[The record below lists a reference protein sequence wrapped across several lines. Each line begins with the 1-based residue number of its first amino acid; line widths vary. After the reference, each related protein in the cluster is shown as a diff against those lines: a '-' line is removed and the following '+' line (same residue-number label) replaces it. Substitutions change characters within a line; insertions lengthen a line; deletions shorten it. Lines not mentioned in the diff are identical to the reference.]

1 MLEFCLKHNSRI
13 TKETRMITP
22 ATRESSPGPN
32 IVTITDETTGS
43 KTQHSFTLE
52 FLDERIS
59 TREFIRRRV
68 YQEVQDFNTRS
79 GEVYNGLV
87 QPSDAEKTLNGSR
100 LKTPRKL
107 DWEAQYAK
115 ALEAF
120 EKNAFIMLANDQQ
133 LETLEEEFDLREG
146 CTVTFLKLV
155 PLVGG

>member
-22 ATRESSPGPN
+22 ATRESNSSPN

-59 TREFIRRRV
+59 AREFIRRRV
-68 YQEVQDFNTRS
+68 YQEVQDFNTHDLQT
-79 GEVYNGLV
+79 YNGLV
-87 QPSDAEKTLNGSR
+87 QPNDTEKTLNGSR

-120 EKNAFIMLANDQQ
+120 QKNGFIMLANDKQ
-133 LETLEEEFDLREG
+133 LETLEEEFDLTEG